1 MSHENDRS
9 QKRQKCLKRVVQDS
23 LLSNRFSEFEC
34 KRNQVKNEVK
44 LGDGFKDSSEFEKY
58 FLEAVESGM
67 NYLRAY
73 ATWTLIKWNL
83 PVSFIQ

>member
-1 MSHENDRS
+1 M
-9 QKRQKCLKRVVQDS
+9 
-23 LLSNRFSEFEC
+23 
-34 KRNQVKNEVK
+34 KNEVK